1 MYSIV
6 SARLVCASASKDV
19 DGNQGMR
26 NEVISDISEL
36 DKHINDNEKRA
47 DDTCYR
53 SPFPRQDPCGSQA
66 GNEEIKR
73 RRQLPDISDISR
85 RTFVCVD
92 RNGTISPSAH
102 RNAIVSH
109 RWSALFQIVTDEV
122 GSNKTHLQEE
132 QEYLDLR
139 CEGISARC
147 TEVPGKEE
155 SNRKW
160 NERCDC
166 PPAFP
171 VAQTFSFFH
180 FFHRFFVRFFYFIY
194 FFLYFICRFLSRK
207 IFFPAEAFPA
217 FIFLR
222 VMITL
227 YIPVTISLLIKK

>member
-1 MYSIV
+1 M
-6 SARLVCASASKDV
+6 
-19 DGNQGMR
+19 
-26 NEVISDISEL
+26 E
-36 DKHINDNEKRA
+36 
-47 DDTCYR
+47 R
-53 SPFPRQDPCGSQA
+53 S
-66 GNEEIKR
+66 
-73 RRQLPDISDISR
+73 
-85 RTFVCVD
+85 
-92 RNGTISPSAH
+92 
-102 RNAIVSH
+102 
-109 RWSALFQIVTDEV
+109 LFQIVTDEV

-171 VAQTFSFFH
+171 VARTFSFFH

-207 IFFPAEAFPA
+207 IFFPCGSFPCFYFFTCHDNPLHTRNYILTDKKITVLFYHKYA
-217 FIFLR
+217 KNTSRNGKVPLPSFYMNFLPFHQKNAR
-222 VMITL
+222 RKGSGIAL
-227 YIPVTISLLIKK
+227 EPPSGILFSCISLSCISLSGNGSVQGSCRLLQ

>member
-1 MYSIV
+1 M
-6 SARLVCASASKDV
+6 
-19 DGNQGMR
+19 
-26 NEVISDISEL
+26 E
-36 DKHINDNEKRA
+36 
-47 DDTCYR
+47 R
-53 SPFPRQDPCGSQA
+53 S
-66 GNEEIKR
+66 
-73 RRQLPDISDISR
+73 
-85 RTFVCVD
+85 
-92 RNGTISPSAH
+92 
-102 RNAIVSH
+102 
-109 RWSALFQIVTDEV
+109 LFQIVTDEV

-180 FFHRFFVRFFYFIY
+180 FFHRFFVRLFYFIY

-207 IFFPAEAFPA
+207 IFFPCGSFPCFYFFTCHDNPLHTRNYILTDKKITVLFYHKYA
-217 FIFLR
+217 KNTSRNGKVPLPSFYMNFLPFHQKNARRKGSGIGTPFGHFIFLYQF
-222 VMITL
+222 IL
-227 YIPVTISLLIKK
+227 YQFVRERIGAGILPPLAMNSSALNSLIFMTGAYPMSPPN